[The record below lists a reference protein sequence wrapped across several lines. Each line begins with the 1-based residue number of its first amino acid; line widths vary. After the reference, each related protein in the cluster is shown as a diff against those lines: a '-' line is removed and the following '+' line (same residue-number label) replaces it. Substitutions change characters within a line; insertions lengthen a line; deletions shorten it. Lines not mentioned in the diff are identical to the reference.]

1 MNAEGERSTRGEQ
14 QARVALLA
22 GSVLCFVAAGCVL
35 WWRYGG
41 AVFNDMVSAAVAWCF

>member
-1 MNAEGERSTRGEQ
+1 MNAPGEQSTRGEQ
-14 QARVALLA
+14 QARFALLA
-22 GSVLCFVAAGCVL
+22 GSVLCLVAAGGLL